1 MYTLIYVY
9 DSVSGLCLSRRDTA
23 LRLNLSFKLCRWL
36 VKDEDVEG
44 VQEVLVRHHQCLI
57 NRLLLRL

>member
-1 MYTLIYVY
+1 M
-9 DSVSGLCLSRRDTA
+9 SCRDTA
-23 LRLNLSFKLCRWL
+23 LRLNLSFKLCRWR
-36 VKDEDVEG
+36 VEDEDEDVEG